1 MNLLE
6 SVTRTCQRL
15 APGGWHSLLLAHG
28 LDILAPS
35 LKAELLKPLIIDRTL
50 TGFED
55 FCPDGNRA
63 IEPALPA
70 QSLLY
75 HALASPQVTADET
88 GQPLG
93 IFPTHAEIEAVL
105 NYVFGIQ
112 PPTLNDLLQQA
123 QGAPLSVAVFA
134 SEYRCAVDTVHGQ
147 HADLCFSRTGIAR
160 TGTAGARYDER
171 LRCFLPFVDDDVHGI
186 RVMPV
191 HYSAY
196 LAVQLKG
203 DDQRFGPMDFQS
215 GLDDGL
221 DFQVP
226 LHKLFSG
233 AECLHGLDLT
243 LTLDN
248 YQINEKIRHVHL
260 RHSGTGWQEP
270 EISEHPFIITKDLAG
285 WATQPDLGPGI
296 LSPEPKPHLVELAH
310 YKGQP
315 LSFMMPANTGGMV
328 HGRHKV
334 RDDGQIEDL
343 NDREGVA
350 ELVKQGGYRAL
361 HYQDGT
367 ADGFVRA
374 ICPPLTDN
382 LPSKAAYSAIGATD
396 YFTFCN
402 PRRLLHWVKEEPAFS
417 SPDIWHARLEALS
430 NVRYCANLSLKDQ
443 PFTPEDR
450 GITAI
455 VALPRKPK
463 PRPVP
468 GTWHPS
474 PPRPSSLPDAAAGV
488 FGPGWEVG
496 WVRLPGPNGTWINAL
511 AGYQMASPF
520 CEDKRICA
528 ALGSYWP
535 GVAPDSTRTFEPRDS
550 LHTII
555 PLTDAET
562 GQGDVA
568 WDNHPAPQ
576 VILDQG
582 KTFVRY
588 HAYEYSDYTGTA
600 LANGFSL
607 SLTGQITQQAYQD
620 RVLSMY
626 RVYTVL
632 GPGDNPA
639 LRNYWPLL
647 SFFLVQR
654 PDAELD
660 IAQQQSG
667 VTLNGWV
674 HRYQMYR
681 RGKVIQPAANFK
693 WRDVEVEEQVS
704 LLVSAKV
711 MLIKY
716 GNAAW
721 QLALESV

>member
-1 MNLLE
+1 MSLLE

-28 LDILAPS
+28 LDLLAPS
-35 LKAELLKPLIIDRTL
+35 LKAELLKPLTIDRTL
-50 TGFED
+50 AGFED
-55 FCPDGNRA
+55 FCPDGYRA
-63 IEPALPA
+63 IEPGRPA

-75 HALASPQVTADET
+75 HALASPQVTTDET
-88 GQPLG
+88 GLQLRT
-93 IFPTHAEIEAVL
+93 FPTLAEIEAVL

-112 PPTLNDLLQQA
+112 PTTLHDLLQQA

-134 SEYRCAVDTVHGQ
+134 SEYRCAADTVHGQ

-160 TGTAGARYDER
+160 TGTAEARYDER
-171 LRCFLPFVDDDVHGI
+171 LRCFLPFVDNDARGI

-196 LAVQLKG
+196 IAVQLKG
-203 DDQRFGPMDFQS
+203 DDERFKPMDFQS

-226 LHKLFSG
+226 VHKLFSG
-233 AECLHGLDLT
+233 SECLYGLDLP

-270 EISEHPFIITKDLAG
+270 EISEHPFIITKGLAR
-285 WATQPDLGPGI
+285 WATPLEPGLGI

-310 YKGQP
+310 YKGQA

-334 RDDGQIEDL
+334 GDDGQIEDL
-343 NDREGVA
+343 NDREDVA

-367 ADGFVRA
+367 ADGYVRA
-374 ICPPLTDN
+374 ICPPLTDT
-382 LPSKAAYSAIGATD
+382 LPSKAAYSVIGATD
-396 YFTFCN
+396 YFPFCHQ
-402 PRRLLHWVKEEPAFS
+402 RRLLHWVKEEPAFS
-417 SPDIWHARLEALS
+417 STDIWHARLEALS

-455 VALPRKPK
+455 VELMRKPK
-463 PRPVP
+463 PRRGP
-468 GTWHPS
+468 GIPRPS
-474 PPRPSSLPDAAAGV
+474 PPRPSSLPDAAAGI

-496 WVRLPGPNGTWINAL
+496 RVRQQDADGNWIDTL

-535 GVAPDSTRTFEPRDS
+535 GVAPDSARTFEPRSS

-562 GQGDVA
+562 GTGGVA
-568 WDNHPAPQ
+568 WDNQPAPQ
-576 VILDQG
+576 LIHDQG

-588 HAYEYSDYTGTA
+588 HTYAFSDYTGVA

-632 GPGDNPA
+632 GAGDNPA
-639 LRNYWPLL
+639 LRNRWPLL
-647 SFFLVQR
+647 SFLLVQP

-667 VTLNGWV
+667 VMLNGWV

-681 RGKVIQPAANFK
+681 RGAVSQPAANFK

-716 GNAAW
+716 GNAVW